1 MNLRDYQHNAVEAA
15 LAELATKRSAL
26 CVLPTGTGKTIIL
39 AHIIKRWSGRVLVV
53 AHREEL
59 IRQAASK
66 ITAVTGHPCDIE
78 MASEH
83 SDLHMFNRSKVVV
96 ASKDSL
102 HERRLSKWKPD
113 EFSLVVT
120 DEAHHA
126 IASSYRRIYNYFAA
140 AKHLGVTA
148 TPDRTDERALG
159 QVFESVAFNY
169 EIPDAIND
177 GWLVPILQRSIHV
190 ANLDFAGV
198 KSTAGDLNQKQL
210 AEIMEN
216 ERMLHEVITPTL
228 RLAKWRKVLMFCA
241 SVKHAERAAEILNR
255 HQPNSARWVCGETPK
270 DERANTLRDYSASR
284 FQFLCNVG
292 VFTEGFDEPTIDMV
306 VVARP
311 TESRSLYAQMVG
323 RGTRPLAGILDS
335 DCGSNIGISDS
346 FTDIAARRRSA
357 IARSAKP
364 NLEVIDF
371 EGNAGK
377 HKLVCVADILGG
389 EYDEEVIQRVR
400 EQTVKL
406 SPAMPVDT
414 QAALREAAVKIKD
427 EHDAAKR
434 ALIVANKVEFTST
447 TIDPFDILALEPA
460 RERGWD
466 TGKPAT
472 DKQVKTL
479 ANFGIEAESMSRAKA
494 SQLIGECFNRRA
506 SGKCTFKQARML
518 QKFGY
523 KTDVSFESATAILNE
538 CFSARMKGNVAA

>member
-1 MNLRDYQHNAVEAA
+1 M
-15 LAELATKRSAL
+15 
-26 CVLPTGTGKTIIL
+26 PTGTGKTIVL
-39 AHIIKRWSGRVLVV
+39 AHIIHRWSGRVLVV

-59 IRQAASK
+59 IRQAAAK
-66 ITAVTGHPCDIE
+66 IAAVTGHPCDIE
-78 MASEH
+78 MANEH

-113 EFSLVVT
+113 EFSLIVT
-120 DEAHHA
+120 DEAHHS
-126 IASSYRRIYNYFAA
+126 IAASYRRIYNYFPA

-190 ANLDFAGV
+190 ANLDFASV
-198 KSTAGDLNQKQL
+198 KTTAGDLNQKQL

-323 RGTRPLAGILDS
+323 RGTRPLANTVDGEPTGILRR
-335 DCGSNIGISDS
+335 
-346 FTDIAARRRSA
+346 AA
-357 IARSAKP
+357 IQKSAKP

-389 EYDEEVIQRVR
+389 QYDDEVIERVR
-400 EQTVKL
+400 QQTTKL
-406 SPAMPVDT
+406 SPSMPVDT

-434 ALIVANKVEFTST
+434 ALIVANKVDFTST
-447 TIDPFDILALEPA
+447 TIDPFDVLALEPA

-472 DKQVKTL
+472 DKQVETL
-479 ANFGIEAESMSRAKA
+479 AKFGIEAASLSRAKA
-494 SQLIGECFNRRA
+494 SQLIGECFSRRA
-506 SGKCTFKQARML
+506 SGKCTFKQARQL
-518 QKFGY
+518 AKFGY

-538 CFSARMKGNVAA
+538 CFSQRFKSKVAA